1 MSKIK
6 IPPYCIIMPF
16 ELIHLPR
23 GGVQLKRLKDNV
35 IINTLFKTRQSAI
48 NAGMNFMRFRG
59 EEPILKGNRILN
71 KKKSKFI
78 T

>member
-1 MSKIK
+1 
-6 IPPYCIIMPF
+6 MPF
-16 ELIHLPR
+16 ELVHLPR
-23 GGVQLKRLKDNV
+23 GGVQLKRLKDNIV
-35 IINTLFKTRQSAI
+35 VKTIFKTRQSAI

-59 EEPILKGNRILN
+59 EEPYVKGNRILN